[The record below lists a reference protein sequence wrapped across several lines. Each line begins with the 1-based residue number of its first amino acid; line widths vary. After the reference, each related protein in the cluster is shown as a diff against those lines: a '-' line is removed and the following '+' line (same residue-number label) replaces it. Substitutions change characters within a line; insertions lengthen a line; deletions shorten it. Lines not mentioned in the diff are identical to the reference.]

1 MKKHEKPRVISQDR
15 AQSVINSDNN
25 PASKV
30 AELQD
35 GINHHATNPGY
46 EPDE

>member
-1 MKKHEKPRVISQDR
+1 MKRYEKPRVMSQDL
-15 AQSVINSDNN
+15 AQSMINSDNN

-30 AELQD
+30 SDLQD

-46 EPDE
+46 EADE